1 MGIRSRGYVYST
13 LFHAKEGNRMYN
25 LANQVMRPVRVYY
38 KISCDARPVEIFVD
52 EEFEA
57 ASAYF
62 NLCEEMGLYPKWEES
77 YPS

>member
-1 MGIRSRGYVYST
+1 
-13 LFHAKEGNRMYN
+13 
-25 LANQVMRPVRVYY
+25 MRPVRVYY
-38 KISCDARPVEIFVD
+38 KISCDTRPVEIFVD

-57 ASAYF
+57 ASTYF